1 MTELG
6 NHKRLICL
14 THVHILCVP
23 NVQVQCIDF
32 FLSTMFSMSDILIL
46 HYYITGRD
54 IPPGALSPPI
64 VSGISVALSLV
75 FCVVFWRWLFVLLS
89 FFAWPLC
96 CLSFDLRILI
106 THLVSSNSSYP
117 HVLILV
123 LISFLNVIFSSS
135 DILIPHVQINYSISR
150 VHVCFRRVTGL
161 YFVFH
166 TWIIHWMF
174 SCRTLIVFIYLL
186 RIIYSKHWLLK

>member
-1 MTELG
+1 MCQGFWHQIKTSSVSTRYIKYIWTWGSQSLSVCNKMVTELG
-6 NHKRLICL
+6 NHKKLICL

-23 NVQVQCIDF
+23 NVQIQCIDL

-46 HYYITGRD
+46 YYYITGPA

-64 VSGISVALSLV
+64 FSGISVALSLV

-123 LISFLNVIFSSS
+123 LIPF
-135 DILIPHVQINYSISR
+135 
-150 VHVCFRRVTGL
+150 
-161 YFVFH
+161 
-166 TWIIHWMF
+166 
-174 SCRTLIVFIYLL
+174 
-186 RIIYSKHWLLK
+186 